1 MIKLNRRSVKSFSV
15 VLKRNNL
22 REAVNRKFV
31 GTARDEL
38 NHALF
43 VAFVVEDVEDCG
55 GLVVQG
61 LFLIGFL
68 GVVGVVKKPF

>member
-43 VAFVVEDVEDCG
+43 VAFVVEDVENG
-55 GLVVQG
+55 GRIGIRG
-61 LFLIGFL
+61 LFLVRFFGI
-68 GVVGVVKKPF
+68 VRIVEQPF